1 MRAGVIAAAAL
12 VAALPLGTSANAQ
25 DQGTPYWASIS
36 SGKANMRTGPG
47 RTYPAVWLYQRKD
60 LPVRVHQRYD
70 NWRRIEGPGGAE
82 GWMAVALLSE
92 RRTGM
97 VMGEEPAD
105 IHAQPDGDSAVVYR
119 VEPGVV
125 GRISECNGN
134 WCRISIEVGRKQ
146 RSGGWIVQ
154 GALWGVDEGEV
165 IDD

>member
-1 MRAGVIAAAAL
+1 MVEGGL
-12 VAALPLGTSANAQ
+12 VSVNERLGQLIDADKLEAVFRVSTAQ
-25 DQGTPYWASIS
+25 HGRLLSD
-36 SGKANMRTGPG
+36 SGQLR
-47 RTYPAVWLYQRKD
+47 D

-97 VMGEEPAD
+97 VTGEQFMDLHE
-105 IHAQPDGDSAVVYR
+105 QPDSNSPVLYQ
-119 VEPGVV
+119 VEPGAV
-125 GRISECNGN
+125 GRISECDGQ
-134 WCRISIEVGRKQ
+134 WCRISFVVGRKQ
-146 RSGGWIVQ
+146 RGGGWIVQ

>member
-1 MRAGVIAAAAL
+1 MRLAAL
-12 VAALPLGTSANAQ
+12 IAVAGLAAGTASAQ
-25 DQGTPYWASIS
+25 PDVPYWASIA

-47 RTYPAVWLYQRKD
+47 KTYPATWVYQRRD

-97 VMGEEPAD
+97 VTGEKFTDLHKQAD
-105 IHAQPDGDSAVVYR
+105 ADSPVLYQ
-119 VEPGVV
+119 VEPGAV
-125 GRISECNGN
+125 GRISECTGE
-134 WCRISIEVGRKQ
+134 WCRISFVVGRKQ
-146 RSGGWIVQ
+146 RGGGWIVQ

-165 IDD
+165 IED

>member
-1 MRAGVIAAAAL
+1 MRLAGLAF
-12 VAALPLGTSANAQ
+12 VAALAALPASAQQA
-25 DQGTPYWASIS
+25 TPYWASIA
-36 SGKANMRTGPG
+36 SGEANMRTGPG
-47 RTYPAVWLYQRKD
+47 RTYPTTWVYQRED

-97 VMGEEPAD
+97 IVGEEPVD
-105 IHAQPDGDSAVVYR
+105 IHEKADFSSPIRYR

-125 GRISECNGN
+125 GRIAECDGQ
-134 WCRISIEVGRKQ
+134 WCRMSFVVGRKQ
-146 RSGGWIVQ
+146 RGGGWIVQ

-165 IDD
+165 IEE